1 MSNWLPLL
9 ISLIATLV
17 LVGLI
22 ASVVGLGKR
31 RLTGTAEAAQEL
43 ARNMIDID
51 PASITVTENQRAAL
65 ALSPD
70 HLRAFLVHTHG
81 DKLVTRTLDVAALTC
96 VQTREGL
103 RLGFRDL
110 GAAPFAFEY
119 GHGAALAGNFQGAEA
134 CLSLIPSDMPF
145 HSLLC

>member
-1 MSNWLPLL
+1 MSIWLLLL
-9 ISLIATLV
+9 ISLVATLV
-17 LVGLI
+17 VVGLI

-31 RLTGTAEAAQEL
+31 RLTGTAEVAQEL

-70 HLRAFLVHTHG
+70 HLRVFLVHTHG
-81 DKLVTRTLDVAALTC
+81 DKLVTRTLDASNLSC
-96 VQTREGL
+96 MQTREGL

-110 GAAPFAFEY
+110 GAGPIVL
-119 GHGAALAGNFQGAEA
+119 H
-134 CLSLIPSDMPF
+134 LSTAMARHWLEIF
-145 HSLLC
+145 KVLKHA